1 MVITM
6 TDKHN
11 KEQFLESFRNA
22 TPLFQALADPV
33 RQELILLLAENE
45 RLNVNEIA
53 EFSPMSRPT
62 ISHHLKI
69 LKQVQIV
76 SSEKNGTQ
84 NYYKLE
90 VERPLEQLK
99 ELVKVIESECIFEQ
113 TKIE

>member
-1 MVITM
+1 M
-6 TDKHN
+6 TKSN
-11 KEQFLESFRNA
+11 EKERFLESFRNA

-53 EFSPMSRPT
+53 EYSPMSRPT

-69 LKQVQIV
+69 LKQVHLV
-76 SSEKNGTQ
+76 TSEKKGTQ
-84 NYYKLE
+84 NYYRLE

-99 ELVKVIESECIFEQ
+99 ELVKVIESECIFE
-113 TKIE
+113 TADEE

>member
-1 MVITM
+1 MNV
-6 TDKHN
+6 KHN
-11 KEQFLESFRNA
+11 KERFLESFRNA
-22 TPLFQALADPV
+22 IPLFQALADPV

-53 EFSPMSRPT
+53 EYSPMSRPT

-76 SSEKNGTQ
+76 SSEKKGTQ

-90 VERPLEQLK
+90 VERSLEQLK
-99 ELVKVIESECIFEQ
+99 DLVKVIESECIFEQ
-113 TKIE
+113 SNNE